1 MPKNLWLDDEEN
13 KTLRSKRANGGII
26 LADHQRGYRFHRPH
40 STAEVTEATIRQR
53 ACEI

>member
-26 LADHQRGYRFHRPH
+26 LADHQPGVPVSSPAFDSGGNR
-40 STAEVTEATIRQR
+40 SDNQATSL
-53 ACEI
+53 